1 MKKFRVLW
9 SNGQKSNKNIEISCN
24 NNSNNQISIVERVG
38 NEIVAAGKWELLGYL
53 IA

>member
-1 MKKFRVLW
+1 VIQR
-9 SNGQKSNKNIEISCN
+9 SEIEQEYKISCN

-38 NEIVAAGKWELLGYL
+38 NEIVAGGKRELLEDL